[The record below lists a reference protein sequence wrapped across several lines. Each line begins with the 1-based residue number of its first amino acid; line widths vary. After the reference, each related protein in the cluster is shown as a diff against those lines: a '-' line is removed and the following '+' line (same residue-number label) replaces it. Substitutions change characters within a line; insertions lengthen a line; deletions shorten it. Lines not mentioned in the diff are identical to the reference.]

1 MDFQT
6 FVVPAFGGD
15 DRLLCR
21 IAELSEAT
29 RARGVDVVHVRISL
43 PHGRAEVRPANRV
56 FAEVATSL
64 AHEADTGVHP
74 AIAPAAQDCVITK
87 KRVSAIGARPYW
99 HNGFRGSTCP
109 PRTSYP

>member
-1 MDFQT
+1 VTDVSAGPSALLLMDFRT

-15 DRLLCR
+15 DRLLRR

-43 PHGRAEVRPANRV
+43 RTGEAQSSAPSRTHMWADRAP
-56 FAEVATSL
+56 VAALS
-64 AHEADTGVHP
+64 V
-74 AIAPAAQDCVITK
+74 
-87 KRVSAIGARPYW
+87 IGARPYW
-99 HNGFRGSTCP
+99 HNGFQGGTCP